1 MAKVSMVCAMAVVI
15 FLSGQVVA
23 DAAASGISVSR
34 AKLTRAGDRTSVY
47 DPSTDGDRSNT
58 ELMWVL
64 AATGVAVVFG
74 LAGGSGGSK
83 SETPKSP

>member
-1 MAKVSMVCAMAVVI
+1 MAKIGMVCAMAVVI
-15 FLSGQVVA
+15 VLSGQVIA
-23 DAAASGISVSR
+23 EAAASGIVGSR
-34 AKLTRAGDRTSVY
+34 AKLSRTGDRTSVY
-47 DPSTDGDRSNT
+47 DPSTEGDRSNT

-64 AATGVAVVFG
+64 AATGVAVVIG

>member
-1 MAKVSMVCAMAVVI
+1 MAKIGMVCAMAVVMV
-15 FLSGQVVA
+15 LSGQVIA
-23 DAAASGISVSR
+23 EAAASGIVGSR

-47 DPSTDGDRSNT
+47 DPSTEGDRSNN

-74 LAGGSGGSK
+74 LVGGSGGSK